1 MNQKDISLRALL
13 HGKYGLCLLMIL
25 ILSITIRF
33 LWLNTTIERDEGT
46 FAYIGWRLL
55 EGEKL
60 YSELHDL
67 KGPVTYFLYAA
78 SLGLLGNN
86 IQSVRLLNNILF
98 LVSVP
103 VFFLLVRKWY
113 GVRIAFFAASIYG
126 IFMST
131 PIYEGHLAM
140 TESLS
145 IPIIVSS
152 IYLAELRCE
161 PFRESVSKVLSGTLM
176 SVAFLIR
183 QTAIAGLLL
192 LVLLICVDERSFGVS
207 SIKRGLSERKIWCVL
222 LGISLPLLV
231 VIIYFVLNGTFSA
244 FVHQVVMRPLNQIQV
259 GAGGPSFG
267 YDPFPRVLLIA
278 EALPLWTFGV
288 AGTLNCV
295 TDYHPRHL
303 KGLLWLLLFSFMVA
317 IPPSFGHIYLIILPP
332 LSVFAGI
339 YTAKLL
345 NKFSAR
351 SVIILFTPLLVAS
364 AFFQTLQYP
373 DTTIHNIPELGT
385 WNGYLLYSDFRT
397 YSEQLSLASYLRQN
411 GGTTDNILVYGMEPE
426 IYWLSGYKS
435 PTRDTWSIHLGF
447 EEQVTL
453 LEKLKR
459 HEFRYVVLFERLME
473 SYPDDSVINYVRSNY
488 NITEIIGF
496 AYVYSF

>member
-1 MNQKDISLRALL
+1 MTQKGFSLRSVLR
-13 HGKYGLCLLMIL
+13 GRYSLCLLLVL
-25 ILSITIRF
+25 IFSMTIRF

-60 YSELHDL
+60 YSELYDL

-86 IQSVRLLNNILF
+86 IQSVRFLNNILF
-98 LVSVP
+98 SVSVP
-103 VFFLLVRKWY
+103 IFFLLVRKWY
-113 GVRIAFFAASIYG
+113 GVRIAFFAASIYA

-131 PIYEGHLAM
+131 PIFEGHLAM

-152 IYLAELRCE
+152 IYLAELKFE
-161 PFRESVSKVLSGTLM
+161 PFRESVCKVLSGTLM
-176 SVAFLIR
+176 SIACLIR

-192 LVLLICVDERSFGVS
+192 LVLLICVDEKYFGFS
-207 SIKRGLSERKIWCVL
+207 SIKRGLSERKIWSVL
-222 LGISLPLLV
+222 LGMSVPLLV
-231 VIIYFVLNGTFSA
+231 VVIYFALNGAFSA
-244 FVHQVVMRPLNQIQV
+244 FVHQVIMRPLNQIQA

-278 EALPLWTFGV
+278 EALPLWIFGV
-288 AGTLNCV
+288 AGILRCIA
-295 TDYHPRHL
+295 DYHPRHL
-303 KGLLWLLLFSFMVA
+303 KSLLWLLLFSFMVL
-317 IPPSFGHIYLIILPP
+317 IPPSFGHIYLIIVPP
-332 LSVFAGI
+332 LAVFAGVYI
-339 YTAKLL
+339 GRLL
-345 NKFSAR
+345 NRFSAR
-351 SVIILFTPLLVAS
+351 SVIVLFTSLLVAS

-373 DTTIHNIPELGT
+373 DTTIQNIPELGT

-397 YSEQLSLASYLRQN
+397 YSEQLSLAHYLKQN
-411 GGTTDNILVYGMEPE
+411 GGPADNILVYGMEPE
-426 IYWLSGYKS
+426 IYWLSGYTS

-447 EEQVTL
+447 EEQAAL

-473 SYPDDSVINYVRSNY
+473 SYPDDIIINYVRSNF